1 MSINVTLIAQIV
13 VFAILVRFTMLYVWP
28 VLKQAMADREKRIA
42 EGLAAAERGKSDLKR
57 AERRSA
63 EVIRES
69 KLQGQELVN
78 LAQRRADE
86 IIERSKETAR
96 AEASNLIQAARAQI
110 ERERIE
116 AREALRRDVAVLAV
130 AGAERILARE
140 VDEKAHGKVL
150 NEIAAQL

>member
-1 MSINVTLIAQIV
+1 MSINVTLIAQIL

-28 VLKQAMADREKRIA
+28 VLKQAMTDREKRIA

-69 KLQGQELVN
+69 KLQGQELVH

>member
-1 MSINVTLIAQIV
+1 MSINVTLIAQIL

-28 VLKQAMADREKRIA
+28 VLKQAMTDREKRIA

-69 KLQGQELVN
+69 KLQGQELVH

-150 NEIAAQL
+150 KEIAAQL

>member
-1 MSINVTLIAQIV
+1 MSINATLIAQIL

-28 VLKQAMADREKRIA
+28 VLKQAMTDREKRIA

>member
-63 EVIRES
+63 VVIRES

>member
-116 AREALRRDVAVLAV
+116 AREALRRDVAALAV

>member
-1 MSINVTLIAQIV
+1 MSINVTLIAQIL

-28 VLKQAMADREKRIA
+28 VLKQAMTDRENRIA
-42 EGLAAAERGKSDLKR
+42 EGLAAAERGKYEMKL

-86 IIERSKETAR
+86 IIERSKVTGR
-96 AEASNLIQAARAQI
+96 AEADNLIQAARAQI

-130 AGAERILARE
+130 AVAERILARE

-150 NEIAAQL
+150 KEIAAQL